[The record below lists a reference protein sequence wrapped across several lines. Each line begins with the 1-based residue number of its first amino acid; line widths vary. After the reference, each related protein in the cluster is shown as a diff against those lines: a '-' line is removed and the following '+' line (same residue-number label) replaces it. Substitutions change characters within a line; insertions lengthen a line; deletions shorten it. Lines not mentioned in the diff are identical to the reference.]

1 MENTLNYIFTN
12 EEKQRRQYYRLRKL
26 IYASDLGF
34 YLEALEDAH
43 DKHSEVLAVLH
54 QNRCVGGVRL
64 TSVRTSGTTMLPMED
79 EGFRLKT
86 LFPELGAPSVVY
98 GELSRL
104 VLLPEFRNG
113 RVAEKIYRRVYQKCR
128 QLGMTYL
135 FAITPRIQARRYLL
149 NAKQMGFAARISDTV
164 IPTYKKEAYSGLA
177 ECLVVLEETKRLPI
191 LHPQGKSQVVS
202 LMEL

>member
-1 MENTLNYIFTN
+1 MEHTLNYIFTN

-34 YLEALEDAH
+34 YLEALEDTH
-43 DKHSEVLAVLH
+43 DKHSEVLAVMH

-64 TSVRTSGTTMLPMED
+64 TSVKALGATLLPMED

-86 LFPELGAPSVVY
+86 LFPELGVPSVVY

-104 VLLPEFRNG
+104 ILLPEFRNG
-113 RVAEKIYRRVYQKCR
+113 KVAEKIYRRVYQKCR

-135 FAITPRIQARRYLL
+135 FAITPRVQARRYLL
-149 NAKQMGFAARISDTV
+149 DAKQMGFAARIADMT
-164 IPTYKKEAYSGLA
+164 IPAYKKEAYSGLA
-177 ECLVVLEETKRLPI
+177 ECLVVLEETKRLS
-191 LHPQGKSQVVS
+191 LAQPQGESQVVS
-202 LMEL
+202 FMEL